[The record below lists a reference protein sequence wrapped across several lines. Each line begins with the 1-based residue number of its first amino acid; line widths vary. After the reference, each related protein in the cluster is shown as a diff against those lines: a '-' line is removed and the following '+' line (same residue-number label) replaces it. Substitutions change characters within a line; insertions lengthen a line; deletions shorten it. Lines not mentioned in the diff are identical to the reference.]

1 MKSEFDQGYEAGRFQ
16 AYQDAKMIFQ
26 GRIDRI
32 EPGKDKRI
40 KEALEGA
47 MFSVLHHLRSRI
59 DPRNYPEAYD
69 ERFSL

>member
-1 MKSEFDQGYEAGRFQ
+1 MKSEFDKGYSAGRFQ

-40 KEALEGA
+40 KEALEA
-47 MFSVLHHLRSRI
+47 ARRSVLHHLRSSLSAQE
-59 DPRNYPEAYD
+59 YPELFN
-69 ERFSL
+69 ERF